1 MEIKVTEKEILSG
14 DISKIKTI
22 IDQFAPDSRLSS
34 ENEGNISVKFSES
47 KSFELATKLKEP
59 TYKAWFKK
67 LDSEYPYL
75 PFFLNKQSKT
85 LMFFVMGNTE
95 FKIDDK
101 NNIEFEETSKKRY
114 IRSKVSA
121 IFNFCVSHNI
131 NPKAAVSNLT
141 SFEPESSK
149 GEKTK
154 QLIKIID
161 SLEKFSS
168 VAAFN
173 KQREFVIW
181 LRLSAHPSELNI
193 VQCHYINNCPQP
205 YFCIIIENAGD
216 CLEYSTKIFAPIKDV
231 EDFIKRNS
239 SIKIVVVFKDNNE
252 NQSIPLMTHFDSIT
266 QEELNE
272 ERKKIKNAPE
282 KPVTK
287 PEEPDETLPQKD
299 VEKTPEKTE
308 KSEERTEKKAEE
320 TPKEKPEEKPE
331 EKSVEKTD
339 NKIDENFEE
348 EVDPPDETPEE
359 TIARLK
365 KENRELKI
373 KNRQMNALLGEY
385 EEAINRLKHP
395 IASFF
400 KKLFK

>member
-22 IDQFAPDSRLSS
+22 MDQFAPDSRLSS
-34 ENEGNISVKFSES
+34 ENEDNISIKFGELR
-47 KSFELATKLKEP
+47 SFELAIKLQDP

-121 IFNFCVSHNI
+121 IVNFCVSHNI

-141 SFEPESSK
+141 SFEPESSN

-154 QLIKIID
+154 QLKIID

-173 KQREFVIW
+173 RQREFVIW
-181 LRLSAHPSELNI
+181 LRLSAQPSELNI
-193 VQCHYINNCPQP
+193 VQCHYIHNCPQP

-216 CLEYSTKIFAPIKDV
+216 CLEYSTKIFAPVKDV

-239 SIKIVVVFKDNNE
+239 SITIVVVFKDNNKD
-252 NQSIPLMTHFDSIT
+252 QSIPLTTHFTSIT
-266 QEELNE
+266 QEELEE

-287 PEEPDETLPQKD
+287 PEEPDEALPQKD
-299 VEKTPEKTE
+299 VEKTPGETKKAEERTEEKAEEGTEE
-308 KSEERTEKKAEE
+308 KSEE
-320 TPKEKPEEKPE
+320 KPG
-331 EKSVEKTD
+331 
-339 NKIDENFEE
+339 NKIEENFEE
-348 EVDPPDETPEE
+348 EADPPNETPEE

-400 KKLFK
+400 KKLIK